1 MKFLSWYKNTENKF
15 TINMGLQESQEGPI
29 FAL

>member
-1 MKFLSWYKNTENKF
+1 MKLLSWYKNTENKF
-15 TINMGLQESQEGPI
+15 TINMGFQESQEDPI